1 MSGGS
6 RDLVRRGLLS
16 GFALVIAAAA
26 SVAIAQAPAS
36 QETAPPAAA
45 VELARAVEN
54 RAMRTDFNTLED
66 FGRQALSRHD
76 REGLNRLYHVAW
88 TFLNQGD
95 FDRAALWNSRLE
107 ARAREEQDPRYLAIA
122 RLNALTIRYDRG
134 DLSVT
139 DDMGRTAETAK
150 DWFVRAHAARLY
162 ALALMDQDRVGEG
175 LRLLTAVE
183 ADIPVDDPFADTARA
198 GVWEMTG
205 MGLMKLND
213 VAGAAAAF
221 RRFEIDYSN
230 PAYPRP
236 DFDSLY
242 NLTRMSVQVG
252 DLVRA
257 QYYYAAH
264 HRLAER
270 SGIPTILAYDA
281 ALCAFVADLRQSPQ
295 SVLHCLE
302 PHEAVIDQKA
312 FLALDILPI
321 RGMARAQLG
330 DLRGARQDLERLRE
344 LALDGAAD
352 PRERLVE
359 AELLQAS
366 GRSAEAY
373 AVLREYERQRGMQV
387 TQRFSAGIHQVTGD
401 MQEQLAER
409 RRQLQTAS
417 ANTQLQRAVI
427 RGQNWIMGIGLLF
440 VLSALFVVIWQR
452 RQSRRLRAAQ
462 LRAEEAN
469 QAKSEFL
476 ANMSHEIRTPLNG
489 VVAMADVLS
498 RRDLAPKDREL
509 VDIIRSSGVTLER
522 LLSDILDTVR
532 IETGEV
538 RLDAAPFQLG
548 RMLREIVALW
558 TPMAMQK
565 DVELSLDLHPVLDAV
580 FIGDVVRLRQV
591 LTNLVS
597 NAVKFTEAGRV
608 RIEVTRTA
616 DGRASFAVCDSG
628 IGFDED
634 FKQRM
639 FHRFQQ
645 ADGSITRRF
654 GGSGLGLA
662 ISADLVRLMGGRL
675 DCESPSDEGA
685 RFWFELSL
693 PPAPEEEAEP
703 AVTSSRS
710 AAAPERLRI
719 LLADDHPANR
729 LVVQVM
735 LEAMPV
741 DLVSVENGVEALEAF
756 KQGGFDLVLMDM
768 QMPVMDGLTATS
780 GIREHERLTG
790 AARTP
795 VLMLTANAM
804 SEHVEAGRAAGSDG
818 HLTKPLTVAALT
830 QAIQAAVIVE
840 TDQVSA

>member
-1 MSGGS
+1 M
-6 RDLVRRGLLS
+6 RRGLLS

-302 PHEAVIDQKA
+302 PHEAV
-312 FLALDILPI
+312 
-321 RGMARAQLG
+321 
-330 DLRGARQDLERLRE
+330 
-344 LALDGAAD
+344 
-352 PRERLVE
+352 
-359 AELLQAS
+359 
-366 GRSAEAY
+366 
-373 AVLREYERQRGMQV
+373 
-387 TQRFSAGIHQVTGD
+387 
-401 MQEQLAER
+401 
-409 RRQLQTAS
+409 
-417 ANTQLQRAVI
+417 
-427 RGQNWIMGIGLLF
+427 
-440 VLSALFVVIWQR
+440 
-452 RQSRRLRAAQ
+452 
-462 LRAEEAN
+462 
-469 QAKSEFL
+469 
-476 ANMSHEIRTPLNG
+476 
-489 VVAMADVLS
+489 
-498 RRDLAPKDREL
+498 
-509 VDIIRSSGVTLER
+509 
-522 LLSDILDTVR
+522 
-532 IETGEV
+532 
-538 RLDAAPFQLG
+538 
-548 RMLREIVALW
+548 
-558 TPMAMQK
+558 
-565 DVELSLDLHPVLDAV
+565 
-580 FIGDVVRLRQV
+580 
-591 LTNLVS
+591 
-597 NAVKFTEAGRV
+597 
-608 RIEVTRTA
+608 
-616 DGRASFAVCDSG
+616 
-628 IGFDED
+628 
-634 FKQRM
+634 
-639 FHRFQQ
+639 
-645 ADGSITRRF
+645 
-654 GGSGLGLA
+654 
-662 ISADLVRLMGGRL
+662 
-675 DCESPSDEGA
+675 
-685 RFWFELSL
+685 
-693 PPAPEEEAEP
+693 
-703 AVTSSRS
+703 
-710 AAAPERLRI
+710 
-719 LLADDHPANR
+719 
-729 LVVQVM
+729 
-735 LEAMPV
+735 
-741 DLVSVENGVEALEAF
+741 
-756 KQGGFDLVLMDM
+756 
-768 QMPVMDGLTATS
+768 
-780 GIREHERLTG
+780 
-790 AARTP
+790 
-795 VLMLTANAM
+795 
-804 SEHVEAGRAAGSDG
+804 
-818 HLTKPLTVAALT
+818 
-830 QAIQAAVIVE
+830 
-840 TDQVSA
+840 

>member
-1 MSGGS
+1 M
-6 RDLVRRGLLS
+6 RRGLLS

-95 FDRAALWNSRLE
+95 FDRAAMWNSRLE

-741 DLVSVENGVEALEAF
+741 DLVSVENGVEALESF

-768 QMPVMDGLTATS
+768 QMPVMDGLTAIS

>member
-1 MSGGS
+1 
-6 RDLVRRGLLS
+6 LVRRGLLS

-662 ISADLVRLMGGRL
+662 ISADLVRLMVGRL

>member
-1 MSGGS
+1 M
-6 RDLVRRGLLS
+6 RRGLLS

-45 VELARAVEN
+45 VELAQAVEI

-387 TQRFSAGIHQVTGD
+387 AQRFSAGIHQLTGD

-703 AVTSSRS
+703 AVTSSQS